1 MCLYIDLAL
10 SFASFRALLQQKCT
24 PIPGSSLNPG
34 RVTAEI
40 ETSYGEDERQRWSR
54 IVLVGYLSGVSVG
67 CSIEARIGI
76 INERIFTNSLGAE
89 RDKLSC
95 INQMVTTLQNRH
107 SPYQH
112 YYVMYQYRSL
122 REYEAC
128 PLIRSSS
135 LFCFNQL

>member
-1 MCLYIDLAL
+1 MCLYIDLTL
-10 SFASFRALLQQKCT
+10 SFASVRAILQQKCT
-24 PIPGSSLNPG
+24 PIPGSNLNPG
-34 RVTAEI
+34 RATAEI
-40 ETSYGEDERQRWSR
+40 KTSYGEDKRQRCR

-89 RDKLSC
+89 RDKLSR

-107 SPYQH
+107 SPYQQ
-112 YYVMYQYRSL
+112 YYVMYEYRSL